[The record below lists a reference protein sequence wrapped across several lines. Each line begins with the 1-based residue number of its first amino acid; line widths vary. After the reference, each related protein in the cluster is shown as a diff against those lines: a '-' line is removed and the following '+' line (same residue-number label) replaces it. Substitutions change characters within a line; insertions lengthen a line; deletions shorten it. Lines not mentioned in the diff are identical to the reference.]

1 LVKIRVKESEKFT
14 IIFLRITVMATVAV
28 DIGTLITQTPE
39 LHGGAP
45 HIAHKG
51 VTVRRIV
58 SWYQRGLIP
67 EQIADRIGHLALA
80 EVYAALAYYHVNRT
94 EIDADMAKKTLQ
106 EKQLEQQYS
115 QGLGLSL

>member
-1 LVKIRVKESEKFT
+1 
-14 IIFLRITVMATVAV
+14 MATVAV
-28 DIGTLITQTPE
+28 DIGTLITQTPG

-67 EQIADRIGHLALA
+67 EEIADRIGHLALA
-80 EVYAALAYYHVNRT
+80 EVYAALAYYHVNRA
-94 EIDADMAKKTLQ
+94 EIDTDMAKKNLQ

-115 QGLGLSL
+115 QGLERSL

>member
-14 IIFLRITVMATVAV
+14 IVFLRITVMATVAV
-28 DIGTLITQTPE
+28 DIGTLITQTPG

-67 EQIADRIGHLALA
+67 EEIADRIGHLALA

-94 EIDADMAKKTLQ
+94 EIDADIKKKEFRRETIRTAV
-106 EKQLEQQYS
+106 
-115 QGLGLSL
+115 

>member
-1 LVKIRVKESEKFT
+1 
-14 IIFLRITVMATVAV
+14 
-28 DIGTLITQTPE
+28 
-39 LHGGAP
+39 
-45 HIAHKG
+45 
-51 VTVRRIV
+51 
-58 SWYQRGLIP
+58 
-67 EQIADRIGHLALA
+67 LA